1 MKKNVYQ
8 APEMEVVELK
18 SQSVL
23 LAGSDGE
30 TAGGGGEGFAPE
42 FVIMDDDINSTN

>member
-18 SQSVL
+18 SQSAL
-23 LAGSDGE
+23 LQSSGE
-30 TAGGGGEGFAPE
+30 TGGGGGHAFSPE
-42 FVIMDDDINSTN
+42 YEPEE

>member
-18 SQSVL
+18 SQSAL
-23 LAGSDGE
+23 LAGSGE
-30 TAGGGGEGFAPE
+30 IGGGGGTGHAPE

>member
-18 SQSVL
+18 NQLAL
-23 LAGSDGE
+23 LSSSPGEE
-30 TAGGGGEGFAPE
+30 TAPGTGEYDE
-42 FVIMDDDINSTN
+42 L